1 MAKDLWYAA
10 QVRTGSEESVRRQC
24 LDRTS
29 HGVLKDCCVFYY
41 EEKKHIRGEWV
52 IQERLLFPGYV
63 FFVAKEGY
71 GKETEEELRNIDG
84 VRKLLRIGDEPAA
97 LTGEEVDFL
106 KELGGKAQTVEMSEG
121 IIEQSVIKVYSGPL
135 VGKEKYIRKIDR
147 HKRRA
152 MLEMPMFGEMRKMQV
167 GLEIVAKS

>member
-1 MAKDLWYAA
+1 M
-10 QVRTGSEESVRRQC
+10 G
-24 LDRTS
+24 
-29 HGVLKDCCVFYY
+29 
-41 EEKKHIRGEWV
+41 I
-52 IQERLLFPGYV
+52 
-63 FFVAKEGY
+63 FFVAKEGH

>member
-1 MAKDLWYAA
+1 MSGGNAWIGHLMGCLRIVASSIMKKKDISAASGSSRKDSCFQAMYSSLQRKGMAK
-10 QVRTGSEESVRRQC
+10 RR
-24 LDRTS
+24 
-29 HGVLKDCCVFYY
+29 K
-41 EEKKHIRGEWV
+41 
-52 IQERLLFPGYV
+52 
-63 FFVAKEGY
+63 
-71 GKETEEELRNIDG
+71 
-84 VRKLLRIGDEPAA
+84 RIGDEPAA